1 MIICLM
7 RRRERD
13 LEIPGELP
21 LASLPGPFRDV
32 VGDSVD
38 SSQKLGAEARCSP
51 TDGSPEG
58 RPVARDRKDVGLS
71 PSIDLSKRV
80 HAGMMRR

>member
-1 MIICLM
+1 MVFAAVVLIYYFIL
-7 RRRERD
+7 D
-13 LEIPGELP
+13 VP
-21 LASLPGPFRDV
+21 LARGAAEH
-32 VGDSVD
+32 GVD
-38 SSQKLGAEARCSP
+38 EGRGGAEARCGP

-58 RPVARDRKDVGLS
+58 RPVARDRKNVGLS